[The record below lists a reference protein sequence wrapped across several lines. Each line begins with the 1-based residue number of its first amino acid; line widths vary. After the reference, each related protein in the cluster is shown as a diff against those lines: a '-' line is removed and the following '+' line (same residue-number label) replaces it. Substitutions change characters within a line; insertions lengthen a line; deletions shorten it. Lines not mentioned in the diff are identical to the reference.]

1 MSILKKFL
9 FIPPI
14 ALALAVLLFSGNNAK
29 PPQAAADKKEKAT
42 PVKVISVKAVT
53 AVPSIRGYGKVQP
66 ARRWDA
72 VAQVAGSVVW
82 TADKLRNGLLIQQG
96 SELLRIDAQEYEL
109 GLAQIDAQKEA
120 LAAKDET
127 TRASLRIEERSLEL
141 LEDDMARKQ
150 QLLKQGSSAK
160 AAVDAAERAMLT
172 AQAKVQTLQSGLK
185 LNQAERNI
193 LSRQRD
199 IAALNVQRTLIK
211 APFDI
216 RLGAVD
222 IAQGQYVNKG
232 QTLFSGDG
240 IDVAE
245 VIAQFPIGA
254 LSPLFG
260 KTGDTGAALETL
272 AEDARGVS
280 ERHELLKAKVRL
292 HVPKGVLEWDAKLD
306 RVSQAMDP
314 KTRTRGIVLK
324 VDDPYGQATP
334 GQRPPLV
341 RDTAVEVILEGQPQK
356 NKIALPALSVRKGM
370 VMVVDKDKR
379 LRFKSVKVAYTQG
392 DIVVLKSGIEPDEKV
407 IVSDMPAP
415 VDGMLVAPRPDKNLL
430 ADTMAAATGK
440 KASEG
445 KK

>member
-1 MSILKKFL
+1 
-9 FIPPI
+9 
-14 ALALAVLLFSGNNAK
+14 
-29 PPQAAADKKEKAT
+29 
-42 PVKVISVKAVT
+42 
-53 AVPSIRGYGKVQP
+53 
-66 ARRWDA
+66 

-127 TRASLRIEERSLEL
+127 TRASLRIEERSLEFR
-141 LEDDMARKQ
+141 EDDMARKQ